1 METFAVKLLIK
12 KWSAECGCRRSI
24 RRVIALPMTDRLQ
37 SQTKKTKQ
45 ITHVKSLMFPS
56 SHSLEFK
63 SIFVNYLKCLFL
75 NFICILNL
83 HTNKQTTSTIDGF
96 SVQQPV
102 SWRMTAGIR
111 NILYFHWN
119 RTLEGHRMA
128 IDTCGTVASHLHT
141 RQWRKRY
148 IVMATV
154 DP

>member
-63 SIFVNYLKCLFL
+63 SIFVNSLKCLFL
-75 NFICILNL
+75 TSFAYWICIRISRQHQQSMAFLVN
-83 HTNKQTTSTIDGF
+83 NRFRDGW
-96 SVQQPV
+96 QQGL
-102 SWRMTAGIR
+102 GI
-111 NILYFHWN
+111 FHWN